1 MTAIS
6 VCQSHKFSANHMIRK
21 ICCRIFSFPAVLSTH
36 SLRNGAFHWVVLDTP
51 RLSPKQ
57 LRAIFLS
64 LWIIINYMQKVSGKM
79 TFLRTLQS
87 RYTSSKREKVF
98 SGSVHFIFNS
108 SSILSSKQN
117 LLVSEEKTTDQ
128 VTRCPNDFDD
138 ISTSSEIM
146 TGTTE
151 SNRRSGVGRYH
162 DNRWYKDTKKMLRII
177 LVSLNL
183 K

>member
-1 MTAIS
+1 MLPDFFIPCCSKYSLFTKWCFPLSCSWHSKTVTEAIAGDILVSLDHYKLHAKS
-6 VCQSHKFSANHMIRK
+6 V
-21 ICCRIFSFPAVLSTH
+21 
-36 SLRNGAFHWVVLDTP
+36 
-51 RLSPKQ
+51 
-57 LRAIFLS
+57 
-64 LWIIINYMQKVSGKM
+64 GKM
-79 TFLRTLQS
+79 TFLRTLQL